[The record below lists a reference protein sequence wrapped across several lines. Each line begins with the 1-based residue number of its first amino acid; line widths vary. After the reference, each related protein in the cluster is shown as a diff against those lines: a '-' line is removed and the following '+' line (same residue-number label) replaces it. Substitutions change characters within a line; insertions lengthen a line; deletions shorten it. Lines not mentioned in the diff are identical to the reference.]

1 MTVQQMMKENPQFLP
16 ALTLAYLG
24 DAVYEV
30 WVRAHLIQT
39 GIYKAADLHKAA
51 VELVRAGTQAKFIQT
66 VRAELSSEE
75 ESVFRRGRNAKGQHN
90 PKGASVAEYKLAT
103 GLEALVGYWYVTEK
117 QERLEWFFARLWQFH
132 LMTEERSEQC

>member
-1 MTVQQMMKENPQFLP
+1 MTVQQMMEENPQFLP

-30 WVRAHLIQT
+30 RVRTHLIRK
-39 GIYKAADLHKAA
+39 GIYKVADLHKAA
-51 VELVRAGTQAKFIQT
+51 VKLVRAGTQAKFIQT
-66 VRAELSSEE
+66 LREELSPEE

-103 GLEALVGYWYVTEK
+103 GLEALVGYWYVIEK
-117 QERLEWFFARLWQFH
+117 QERLDWFFARLWQFH
-132 LMTEERSEQC
+132 LAEEERSEQC